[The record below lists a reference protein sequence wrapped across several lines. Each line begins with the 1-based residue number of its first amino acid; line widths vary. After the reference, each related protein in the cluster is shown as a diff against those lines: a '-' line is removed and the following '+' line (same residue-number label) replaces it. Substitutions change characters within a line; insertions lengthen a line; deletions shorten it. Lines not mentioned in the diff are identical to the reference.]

1 MNNNPIF
8 DEFEK
13 GEATNKIFKGVYS
26 GQIFEA
32 DELNGINVEDIKT
45 AVNLNNRPIF
55 IDGVVARLNDLGVD
69 CKTEDTDIILEE
81 VKHRYKERIGEV
93 CPRTILEWLR
103 GTPPSTNN
111 RKNNYNLCYA
121 LEMTLQETAEFFLKC
136 FLTVPFNYKD
146 RTDAVFFYCLSHTR
160 PYSTIKLMLEKS
172 EQFVASQTVNTQT
185 LQIGRQILEIDDD
198 DEFLQ
203 YLSVHC
209 YDNEQQYQLAR
220 EEIVNLINLHSN
232 GNFSEFHEELMGFN
246 YQSEKRQHKKIN
258 KELPSHFIESLP
270 TDGVLKQIYEGKK
283 VSYETIRKALI
294 ILQLYDFY
302 EDVYEEN
309 ERYIR
314 DSLEDF
320 YTETNA
326 LLMKCGLAHLYVR
339 HPFDWIIIF
348 CALSTEPVEV
358 FKDLNSKRYV

>member
-1 MNNNPIF
+1 MNNNSIF
-8 DEFEK
+8 EEFKK
-13 GEATNKIFKGVYS
+13 GEATINIFNSVYL

-32 DELNGINVEDIKT
+32 DSLQGLNINDIQT
-45 AVNLNNRPIF
+45 AVDLSNRPIF
-55 IDGVVARLNDLGVD
+55 TDGVVARLNALGVD
-69 CKTEDTDIILEE
+69 CKTEDTEIILEE
-81 VKHRYKERIGEV
+81 VKHRYKERIGDV

-111 RKNNYNLCYA
+111 RENNYNLCYA
-121 LEMTLQETAEFFLKC
+121 LEMTLHETAEFFLKC

-146 RTDAVFFYCLSHTR
+146 RTDAVFFYCLSHGR
-160 PYSTIKLMLEKS
+160 PYSTIKLMLEKAEHFAS
-172 EQFVASQTVNTQT
+172 SQTVSTQT

-198 DEFLQ
+198 EEFLQ
-203 YLSVHC
+203 YLSLHC

-232 GNFSEFHEELMGFN
+232 GNFSRFHEELMGFN
-246 YQSEKRQHKKIN
+246 YQHAKRHHKKIN
-258 KELPSHFIESLP
+258 KDLPSHFIESLP

-309 ERYIR
+309 EKYIR

-320 YTETNA
+320 YVATNA

-348 CALSTEPVEV
+348 CALSMEPLEV
-358 FKDLNSKRYV
+358 FRDLNSQRYV

>member
-13 GEATNKIFKGVYS
+13 GEATNNVFNNVYF

-32 DELNGINVEDIKT
+32 GGLNGVNVDDIQT
-45 AVNLNNRPIF
+45 SIDLSNRPIF
-55 IDGVVARLNDLGVD
+55 IEGVVARLHALGVECGID
-69 CKTEDTDIILEE
+69 DTETILEE
-81 VKHRYKERIGEV
+81 VKRRYKDRIGED
-93 CPRTILEWLR
+93 CRTIWEWLR

-146 RTDAVFFYCLSHTR
+146 RTDAVFFYCLSHNK
-160 PYSTIKLMLEKS
+160 PYSVIKSMLEKAEGFS
-172 EQFVASQTVNTQT
+172 SSQTVNTQT

-198 DEFLQ
+198 EEFLQ
-203 YLSVHC
+203 YLSLHC

-220 EEIVNLINLHSN
+220 EEIVNLIDLHSN
-232 GNFSEFHEELMGFN
+232 GNFSGFHEELMGFN
-246 YQSEKRQHKKIN
+246 YQYAKRQHKKIN

-302 EDVYEEN
+302 KDVYEEN
-309 ERYIR
+309 ERHIKNY
-314 DSLEDF
+314 LEDF

-348 CALSTEPVEV
+348 CALSTEPLEV
-358 FKDLNSKRYV
+358 FRDLSSKRYV